1 MLCLYLN
8 DKSADRDMNSS
19 ILIKGEKHPGIII
32 ANDNIDCYNEVLDI
46 WTFVRRLTEC
56 LSKMIKH
63 FPWEKMWSNQ
73 LIPLISGTLLACM
86 RPGCDSQVG
95 NVVIAT
101 QQCSKQ
107 L

>member
-1 MLCLYLN
+1 
-8 DKSADRDMNSS
+8 
-19 ILIKGEKHPGIII
+19 
-32 ANDNIDCYNEVLDI
+32 
-46 WTFVRRLTEC
+46 
-56 LSKMIKH
+56 
-63 FPWEKMWSNQ
+63 MWSNQ
-73 LIPLISGTLLACM
+73 LIPLISGTLLAGTV